1 MTENSKM
8 KEKKNEEWDD
18 IALLDPYHD
27 SMENGRS
34 EGMSRGHEAGY
45 RDGFALGRM
54 KALEIGVELGYM
66 ESITKE
72 ILELICN
79 NNKISD
85 EEMEIEPGFQS
96 SLLKNKS
103 RLEKIQKGF
112 IGLQTMIDDFPS
124 PDDIFQESQTTKIDI
139 SERMQRIRTKFK
151 LLTVQ
156 MKEPHLTLKSVMDE
170 ASSSTK
176 NEEVGWS
183 NF

>member
-1 MTENSKM
+1 M
-8 KEKKNEEWDD
+8 KEKKSDEWDD
-18 IALLDPYHD
+18 IALLDPYHE

-66 ESITKE
+66 ESIAKE
-72 ILELICN
+72 ILEFIRN
-79 NNKISD
+79 NSNNDISN
-85 EEMEIEPGFQS
+85 EEIKTEPGFQS

-103 RLEKIQKGF
+103 RMEKIQKGF
-112 IGLQTMIDDFPS
+112 IGLQTMIDEFPS
-124 PDDIFQESQTTKIDI
+124 PDDIFEELQTTKIDV
-139 SERMQRIRTKFK
+139 SERMQRIRAKFK

-170 ASSSTK
+170 ASQSNN
-176 NEEVGWS
+176 NEAVGWS